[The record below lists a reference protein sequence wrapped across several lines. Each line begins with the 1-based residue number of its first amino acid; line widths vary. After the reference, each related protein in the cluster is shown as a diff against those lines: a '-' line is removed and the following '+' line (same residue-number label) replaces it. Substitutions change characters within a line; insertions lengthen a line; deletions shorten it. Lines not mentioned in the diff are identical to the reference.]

1 MSRVLDFFLF
11 ILYHKEDQKERNV
24 ICLKRFLSLALA
36 LMLLLCACGETAEN
50 TSSLPGAESVE
61 ESSAEESEV
70 SKVFEENRLIGEI
83 DTYLTGEAPDRTMLA
98 KNLFA
103 DASYTFNT
111 NTNESYTDPDMKKLN
126 DGNKRD
132 LFDQYSWVGF
142 TGNTVPTV
150 TFDLGEGEHALA
162 DVEVNMLR
170 QVAYGIEL
178 PDSVILSVS
187 RDGKEFVDISTL
199 KSPADVGEGN
209 VFVYRFALPVTVSA
223 RYIRLTFRRKA
234 SNFLFM
240 DEITGYEYCED
251 GTIDPSTGS
260 STADVEKV
268 FDYYEYQLNT
278 EVTTPVSPSD
288 SDYDTRQN
296 LALLEGVEVQAKHF
310 DPFEPAHTASNTD
323 KAGLAK
329 LIDGEKAAKA
339 AYSDP
344 AFAHFY
350 RGCGRHIVVDLGN
363 EMAVDS
369 VEAEFLNKV
378 SVGIAV
384 PPAVMVSVSND
395 GESWITTYGGST
407 MEYGSKEECLHTVS
421 AVFKETYRAR
431 YIRVSFTTVPENN
444 TSSNGYLTEIEVWG
458 KKNAENVPE
467 AQDDPSIVMG
477 RYPDI
482 EDLGCNN
489 VLLAAVNGNA
499 KENPTRN
506 LDVAGALKHQAYLD
520 EQGNVL
526 DTFYDSVLFCPSN
539 SFPFTSDVKA
549 NADLYRADM
558 FTEGFNLYAWDEAAR
573 QVQEAIPGTADA
585 TVWLNLMCPD
595 NDDTCPDVDGDGK
608 AEDLSTPEGRLSY
621 LKYQVD
627 EYLKAWEEAGFEH
640 ITLLGFYW
648 NNETIHK
655 HDLAMEKAVIGGINA
670 YIHEKG
676 YKSFWCPYYSAYG
689 TWLWQEL
696 GFDVACLQ
704 PNYMFYVT
712 EPTRLKATAD
722 IAKIYGMCVEI
733 EIEVVSG
740 EGSVGK
746 YREYLREGFDS
757 GYMHSVKLY
766 YVSGTPSAI
775 AAAYDSEDP
784 LAHSVYEDTYLYAK
798 EKLDENYNL
807 GSAVSMDGVK
817 DLTLQVVHGKRV
829 DFDLALPE
837 GVKARIMESTV
848 YGTFRLDLS
857 GEGQYRAMKGFRG
870 EDRIVLEI
878 YDPAGNR
885 KTVTIAVTVTEE

>member
-1 MSRVLDFFLF
+1 MKR
-11 ILYHKEDQKERNV
+11 I
-24 ICLKRFLSLALA
+24 ICLLLTLT
-36 LMLLLCACGETAEN
+36 LLLCACGETAEN
-50 TSSLPGAESVE
+50 TSSLPGAESSV
-61 ESSAEESEV
+61 ESSMEESEV
-70 SKVFEENRLIGEI
+70 SKVFEENELIGEI
-83 DTYLTGEAPDRTMLA
+83 DACLTGEAPDRTMLA

-132 LFDQYSWVGF
+132 LFDRYSWVGF

-162 DVEVNMLR
+162 DVEINMLR
-170 QVAYGIEL
+170 QVDYGIEL

-187 RDGKEFVDISTL
+187 EDGKEFVDLSTL
-199 KSPADVGEGN
+199 KSPSDVGEGN

-223 RYIRLTFRRKA
+223 RYIRLTFRRKE
-234 SNFLFM
+234 SNFLFL

-251 GTIDPSTGS
+251 GTLDPSTGS
-260 STADVEKV
+260 STAEAEMV
-268 FDYYEYQLNT
+268 FDYYEYDLKKD
-278 EVTTPVSPSD
+278 VTVAVSPSD
-288 SDYDTRQN
+288 SDYNTRQN
-296 LALLEGVEVQAKHF
+296 LALLEGVEVNAKHF
-310 DPFEPAHTASNTD
+310 DPFDPSHTASNTD

-344 AFAHFY
+344 AFVRFY

-395 GESWITTYGGST
+395 GESWITAYGGST

-431 YIRVSFTTVPENN
+431 YIRVSFTTVPENS
-444 TSSNGYLTEIEVWG
+444 TSSNVYLSEIQVFG

-482 EDLGCNN
+482 EDPGCNN

-506 LDVAGALKHQAYLD
+506 LDVAGALKHRAYLD
-520 EQGNVL
+520 DRGNIL

-558 FTEGFNLYAWDEAAR
+558 FTEGLNLYAWNEAAR

-585 TVWLNLMCPD
+585 TVWLNLMCP
-595 NDDTCPDVDGDGK
+595 NSRQTCPDLDGDGK
-608 AEDLSTPEGRLSY
+608 AEDLSTVEGQLAY

-627 EYLKAWEEAGFEH
+627 EYLKAWEEVDFEH
-640 ITLLGFYW
+640 ISLLGFYW

-655 HDLAMEKAVIGGINA
+655 DNLAMEKVVIGGINA

-712 EPTRLKATAD
+712 EPTRLTSTAD
-722 IAKIYGMCVEI
+722 TALIYGMCVEI

-775 AAAYDSEDP
+775 ASAYDSKDP

-798 EKLDENYNL
+798 EKLDESYNK
-807 GSAVSMDGVK
+807 GSAVSMDDIK
-817 DLTLQVVHGKRV
+817 DIALQVVHGKKAE
-829 DFDLALPE
+829 FDLALPD
-837 GVKARIMESTV
+837 GVKVRIMESTV

-857 GEGQYRAMKGFRG
+857 GKGYYRAMKGFRG
-870 EDRIVLEI
+870 EDKVVLEL
-878 YDPAGNR
+878 YDTAGNR

>member
-1 MSRVLDFFLF
+1 M
-11 ILYHKEDQKERNV
+11 
-24 ICLKRFLSLALA
+24 ICVKRFFCMVLALT
-36 LMLLLCACGETAEN
+36 LLLCACGETAED
-50 TSSLPGAESVE
+50 TSFLPGA
-61 ESSAEESEV
+61 ESEV
-70 SKVFEENRLIGEI
+70 SKVFEENELIGEI

-111 NTNESYTDPDMKKLN
+111 NTNETYTDPDMKKLN

-132 LFDQYSWVGF
+132 LFDRYSWVAF
-142 TGNTVPTV
+142 TGDIVPTV

-162 DVEVNMLR
+162 DVEINMLR

-187 RDGKEFVDISTL
+187 RDGKEYVNISTL
-199 KSPADVGEGN
+199 KSPEDVGEGS

-223 RYIRLTFRRKA
+223 RYIRLSFRRKE

-260 STADVEKV
+260 STADAEMV
-268 FDYYEYQLNT
+268 FDYYEYRLNT

-288 SDYDTRQN
+288 SDYNTRQN
-296 LALLEGVEVQAKHF
+296 LALLKGAEVQATHF
-310 DPFEPAHTASNTD
+310 DPFDPAQGSNSD
-323 KAGLAK
+323 KERLAV
-329 LIDGEKAAKA
+329 LIDGKRAKKAS
-339 AYSDP
+339 YVDG

-350 RGCGRHIVVDLGN
+350 RGCGRHVVVDLGN
-363 EMAVDS
+363 VMAVDS
-369 VEAEFLNKV
+369 VEAEFLNEV

-384 PPAVMVSVSND
+384 PPVVMVSVSND
-395 GESWITTYGGST
+395 GENWITTYGGYT
-407 MEYGSKEECLHTVS
+407 LEYGSNEKCLYNV
-421 AVFKETYRAR
+421 AADFKEAYRAR
-431 YIRVSFTTVPENN
+431 YIRISFTTVPENAVSTN
-444 TSSNGYLTEIEVWG
+444 VYLSEIEVWG

-467 AQDDPSIVMG
+467 AKDDPSIIMG

-482 EDLGCNN
+482 GRIGCNN
-489 VLLAAVNGNA
+489 VLLAAVDGNV

-506 LDVAGALKHQAYLD
+506 LDVTGALKHQAYLD
-520 EQGNVL
+520 EQGNIQ

-539 SFPFTSDVKA
+539 SFPFTGNVKA

-608 AEDLSTPEGRLSY
+608 DEDLSTPEGRLSY

-627 EYLKAWEEAGFEH
+627 EYLKAWEETGFEH

-648 NNETIHK
+648 NNETIHRN
-655 HDLAMEKAVIGGINA
+655 DLALEKAVISGINA

-712 EPTRLKATAD
+712 EPTRLTSTAD
-722 IAKIYGMCVEI
+722 TARLYGMCVEI

-766 YVSGTPSAI
+766 YVGRTPSAI
-775 AAAYDSEDP
+775 ASAYDSEDP

-798 EKLDENYNL
+798 EKLDESYNK
-807 GSAVSMDGVK
+807 GASVSMDGVK
-817 DLTLQVVHGKRV
+817 DLTLQVVNGKKV
-829 DFDLALPE
+829 DFDLDLPE

-857 GEGQYRAMKGFRG
+857 GEGQYRAMEGFRG
-870 EDRIVLEI
+870 EDRILLEI

-885 KTVTIAVTVTEE
+885 KTVTITVTVTEE

>member
-11 ILYHKEDQKERNV
+11 ILYHIEDQKERNV

-70 SKVFEENRLIGEI
+70 SKVFEENQLIGEI

-132 LFDQYSWVGF
+132 LFDKYSWVGF

-162 DVEVNMLR
+162 DVEINMLR

-187 RDGKEFVDISTL
+187 RDGKTYVNISTL

-268 FDYYEYQLNT
+268 YDYYKYDLSKDEY
-278 EVTTPVSPSD
+278 VVISPSD
-288 SDYDTRQN
+288 SDYNTRQN
-296 LALLEGVEVQAKHF
+296 LALLEWAKVAATHF
-310 DPFEPAHTASNTD
+310 DPFDPSHTASNTD
-323 KAGLAK
+323 MAGLAK
-329 LIDGEKAAKA
+329 LIDGKRAFKAT
-339 AYSDP
+339 YSDP

-350 RGCGRHIVVDLGN
+350 RGCGRHVVVDLGN

-369 VEAEFLNKV
+369 VEAEFLNEV
-378 SVGIAV
+378 SVGVAV

-395 GESWITTYGGST
+395 GENWITTYGGYT
-407 MEYGSKEECLHTVS
+407 LEYGSNEKCLYNVDAT
-421 AVFKETYRAR
+421 FKEAYRAR
-431 YIRVSFTTVPENN
+431 YIRVSFVTVPENAV
-444 TSSNGYLTEIEVWG
+444 SSNVYLSEIEVWG

-467 AQDDPSIVMG
+467 AKDDPSIIMG

-482 EDLGCNN
+482 ERIGCNN
-489 VLLAAVNGNA
+489 VLLAAVNGNV
-499 KENPTRN
+499 KENPSRN

-573 QVQEAIPGTADA
+573 QVQEAIPGTANA

-648 NNETIHK
+648 NNETIHR
-655 HDLAMEKAVIGGINA
+655 HDLALEKAVIGGINA

-775 AAAYDSEDP
+775 AAAYDSKDP

-798 EKLDENYNL
+798 GKLDENYNL
-807 GSAVSMDGVK
+807 SSAVSMDGIR
-817 DLTLQVVHGKRV
+817 DITLQVVHGKKV

-837 GVKARIMESTV
+837 GLKARIMESTV

>member
-1 MSRVLDFFLF
+1 MSRVLAFFLF
-11 ILYHKEDQKERNV
+11 LLYDIKEKERNV
-24 ICLKRFLSLALA
+24 ICVKRFLSLALA

-50 TSSLPGAESVE
+50 TSSLPRAESVE
-61 ESSAEESEV
+61 ESSTEESEV

-150 TFDLGEGEHALA
+150 SFDLGEGEHALA
-162 DVEVNMLR
+162 DVEINMLR

-209 VFVYRFALPVTVSA
+209 VFVYRFALPVTISA
-223 RYIRLTFRRKA
+223 RYIRLSFRRKA
-234 SNFLFM
+234 SNFLFL

-268 FDYYEYQLNT
+268 FDYYEYRLNT

-310 DPFEPAHTASNTD
+310 DPFEPAHTASNTN

-350 RGCGRHIVVDLGN
+350 RGCGRHVVVDLGN

-369 VEAEFLNKV
+369 VEAEFLNEV

-395 GESWITTYGGST
+395 GENWITTYGGYT
-407 MEYGSKEECLHTVS
+407 LEYGSNEKCLYNV
-421 AVFKETYRAR
+421 AADFKETYRAR
-431 YIRVSFTTVPENN
+431 YIRISFTTVPENAV
-444 TSSNGYLTEIEVWG
+444 SSNVYLSEIEVWG

-467 AQDDPSIVMG
+467 AKDDPSIVMG

-489 VLLAAVNGNA
+489 VLLAAVNGNVR
-499 KENPTRN
+499 ENPTRN

-648 NNETIHK
+648 NNETIHR
-655 HDLAMEKAVIGGINA
+655 HDLALEKAVIGGINA

-870 EDRIVLEI
+870 EDKVILEI
-878 YDPAGNR
+878 YDTAGNR

>member
-1 MSRVLDFFLF
+1 M
-11 ILYHKEDQKERNV
+11 
-24 ICLKRFLSLALA
+24 ICVKRFFCLALA
-36 LMLLLCACGETAEN
+36 LTLLLCACGETAED
-50 TSSLPGAESVE
+50 TSSLHGAESGE
-61 ESSAEESEV
+61 ESSMEESEV
-70 SKVFEENRLIGEI
+70 SNVFEENELIGEI

-111 NTNESYTDPDMKKLN
+111 DTNETYTDPDMKKLN
-126 DGNKRD
+126 DGNKQD
-132 LFDQYSWVGF
+132 LFDGYSWVSFSGSV
-142 TGNTVPTV
+142 VPEI

-162 DVEVNMLR
+162 DVEINMLR
-170 QVAYGIEL
+170 QVNYGIEL

-187 RDGKEFVDISTL
+187 EDGKEFVDLSTL
-199 KSPADVGEGN
+199 KSPSDVGEGS

-234 SNFLFM
+234 SNFLFL
-240 DEITGYEYCED
+240 DEITGYEYCKD
-251 GTIDPSTGS
+251 GTIDPFTES
-260 STADVEKV
+260 STAEVKLV
-268 FDYYEYQLNT
+268 YDYYEYDLKKD
-278 EVTTPVSPSD
+278 VTVAVSPSD
-288 SDYDTRQN
+288 SDFDTRQN
-296 LALLEGVEVQAKHF
+296 LALLEGVEVNAKHF
-310 DPFEPAHTASNTD
+310 DPFDPSHTASNTN

-329 LIDGEKAAKA
+329 LIDGEKATRAT
-339 AYSDP
+339 YSDP
-344 AFAHFY
+344 AFVHFT

-369 VEAEFLNKV
+369 VEAEFLNNV
-378 SVGIAV
+378 SAGIAV

-395 GESWITTYGGST
+395 GESWVTVYGGST

-421 AVFKETYRAR
+421 AVFKETYRVR
-431 YIRVSFTTVPENN
+431 YIRISFVTVPDNS
-444 TSSNGYLTEIEVWG
+444 TSCHVYLSEIQVFG
-458 KKNAENVPE
+458 KKNSENIPE

-477 RYPDI
+477 RYPDV
-482 EDLGCNN
+482 EDLGCSN

-499 KENPTRN
+499 KEDPTRN

-520 EQGNVL
+520 EQGNIQ

-539 SFPFTSDVKA
+539 SFPFTSDVKF

-558 FTEGFNLYAWDEAAR
+558 FTEGLNLYAWDEAAR

-627 EYLKAWEEAGFEH
+627 EYLKAWDEADFEH
-640 ITLLGFYW
+640 ISLLGFYW

-655 HDLAMEKAVIGGINA
+655 DNLAMEKTVIGGINA

-712 EPTRLKATAD
+712 EPTRLTSTAD
-722 IAKIYGMCVEI
+722 TARLYGMCVEI
-733 EIEVVSG
+733 EIEVISG

-775 AAAYDSEDP
+775 ASAYDSEDP

-798 EKLDENYNL
+798 EKLDESYNK
-807 GSAVSMDGVK
+807 GASVSMDGVK
-817 DLTLQVVHGKRV
+817 DLTLQVVHGKKV

-848 YGTFRLDLS
+848 YGTFQLDLS
-857 GEGQYRAMKGFRG
+857 GKGYYRAMKGFRG
-870 EDRIVLEI
+870 EDRILLEI

>member
-1 MSRVLDFFLF
+1 MKR
-11 ILYHKEDQKERNV
+11 I
-24 ICLKRFLSLALA
+24 ICLLLTLT
-36 LMLLLCACGETAEN
+36 LLLCACGETAEN
-50 TSSLPGAESVE
+50 TSSLPSAESGG
-61 ESSAEESEV
+61 ESSMEESEV
-70 SKVFEENRLIGEI
+70 SKVFEENELIGEI
-83 DTYLTGEAPDRTMLA
+83 DACLTGEAPDRTMLA

-111 NTNESYTDPDMKKLN
+111 DTNESYTDPDMKKLN

-132 LFDQYSWVGF
+132 LFDRYSWVGF
-142 TGNTVPTV
+142 SGGAIPKI

-162 DVEVNMLR
+162 DVEINMLR
-170 QVAYGIEL
+170 QVDYGIEL

-187 RDGKEFVDISTL
+187 EDGEEFVDLSTL
-199 KSPADVGEGN
+199 KSPSDVGEGN

-234 SNFLFM
+234 QNFLFL
-240 DEITGYEYCED
+240 DEITGYEYCKD

-260 STADVEKV
+260 STAEVKLV
-268 FDYYEYQLNT
+268 YDYYEYDLKKD
-278 EVTTPVSPSD
+278 VTVAVSPSD
-288 SDYDTRQN
+288 SDYNTRQN
-296 LALLEGVEVQAKHF
+296 LALLEGVEVNAKHF
-310 DPFEPAHTASNTD
+310 DPFDPSHTASNTD

-344 AFAHFY
+344 AFVRFY

-369 VEAEFLNKV
+369 VEAEFLNKI

-421 AVFKETYRAR
+421 AVFKETYRVR
-431 YIRVSFTTVPENN
+431 YIRISFTTVPENS
-444 TSSNGYLTEIEVWG
+444 TSSNVYLSEIQVFG
-458 KKNAENVPE
+458 KKNAENIPE

-477 RYPDI
+477 RYPDV

-520 EQGNVL
+520 DRGNIL

-558 FTEGFNLYAWDEAAR
+558 FTEGLNLYAWDEAAR

-585 TVWLNLMCPD
+585 TVWLNLMCP
-595 NDDTCPDVDGDGK
+595 NSRQTCPDLDGDSK
-608 AEDLSTPEGRLSY
+608 AEDLSTVEGQLAY

-627 EYLKAWEEAGFEH
+627 EYLKAWEKADFEH
-640 ITLLGFYW
+640 ISLLGFYW

-655 HDLAMEKAVIGGINA
+655 DNLAMEKAVIGGINA

-712 EPTRLKATAD
+712 EPTRLTSTAD
-722 IAKIYGMCVEI
+722 TALIYGMCVEI

-775 AAAYDSEDP
+775 ASAYDSKDP

-798 EKLDENYNL
+798 EKLDESYNK
-807 GSAVSMDGVK
+807 GSSVSMDDIK
-817 DLTLQVVHGKRV
+817 DIALQVAHGKKAE
-829 DFDLALPE
+829 FDLALPD

-857 GEGQYRAMKGFRG
+857 GKGYYRAMKGFRG
-870 EDRIVLEI
+870 EDKVVLEL
-878 YDPAGNR
+878 YDTAGNR

>member
-11 ILYHKEDQKERNV
+11 ILYHIEDQKERVV

-61 ESSAEESEV
+61 ESSTEESEV
-70 SKVFEENRLIGEI
+70 SKVFEENQLIGEI

-162 DVEVNMLR
+162 DVEINMLR

-187 RDGKEFVDISTL
+187 RDGKEFVDISAL

-223 RYIRLTFRRKA
+223 RYIRLSFRRKA

-268 FDYYEYQLNT
+268 FDYYEYRLNT

-288 SDYDTRQN
+288 SDYNTRQN
-296 LALLEGVEVQAKHF
+296 LALLEGVEVQAQHF
-310 DPFEPAHTASNTD
+310 DPFEPAHTASNTN

-444 TSSNGYLTEIEVWG
+444 TSSNVYLSEIEVWG

-489 VLLAAVNGNA
+489 VLLSAVNGNVR
-499 KENPTRN
+499 ENPTRN

-549 NADLYRADM
+549 NADLFRADM

-655 HDLAMEKAVIGGINA
+655 HDLALEKAVIGGINA

-798 EKLDENYNL
+798 EKLDASYNK
-807 GSAVSMDGVK
+807 GASVSMDGVK

-870 EDRIVLEI
+870 EDRIMLEI
-878 YDPAGNR
+878 YDHAGNR
-885 KTVTIAVTVTEE
+885 KTVTITVTVTEE

>member
-1 MSRVLDFFLF
+1 MSRVLAFFLF
-11 ILYHKEDQKERNV
+11 LLYDIGEKERNV

-50 TSSLPGAESVE
+50 TSSLPGTESVE
-61 ESSAEESEV
+61 ESSTEESEV
-70 SKVFEENRLIGEI
+70 SKVFEENQLIGEI

-240 DEITGYEYCED
+240 DEITGYEYCEE
-251 GTIDPSTGS
+251 GTLDPSTGS

-268 FDYYEYQLNT
+268 FDYYEYRLNT

-288 SDYDTRQN
+288 SDYNTCQN

-310 DPFEPAHTASNTD
+310 DPFEPAHTASNTN

-444 TSSNGYLTEIEVWG
+444 TSSNVYLSEIQVFG

-489 VLLAAVNGNA
+489 VLLAAVNGNV

-655 HDLAMEKAVIGGINA
+655 HDLALEKAVIGGINA

-798 EKLDENYNL
+798 EKLDESYNK
-807 GSAVSMDGVK
+807 GASVSMDGVK

-885 KTVTIAVTVTEE
+885 KTVTITVTVTEE

>member
-1 MSRVLDFFLF
+1 MSRVLAFFLF
-11 ILYHKEDQKERNV
+11 LLYDIKEKERNV
-24 ICLKRFLSLALA
+24 IFLKRFFCLILTLT
-36 LMLLLCACGETAEN
+36 LLLCACGETAEN

-61 ESSAEESEV
+61 ESSKEESEV
-70 SKVFEENRLIGEI
+70 SKVFEENELIGEI
-83 DTYLTGEAPDRTMLA
+83 DACLTGKAPDRTMLA

-132 LFDQYSWVGF
+132 LFDKYSWVGF
-142 TGNTVPTV
+142 TGGVHPSV

-162 DVEVNMLR
+162 DVEINMLR

-187 RDGKEFVDISTL
+187 EDGKTYVNISTL

-209 VFVYRFALPVTVSA
+209 VFVYRFALPKTVSA
-223 RYIRLTFRRKA
+223 RYVRVTFRRKA
-234 SNFLFM
+234 QNFLFL

-251 GTIDPSTGS
+251 GTIDPSTGN

-268 FDYYEYQLNT
+268 FDYYKYDLSKDEY
-278 EVTTPVSPSD
+278 VVISPSD
-288 SDYDTRQN
+288 SDYNTRQN
-296 LALLEGVEVQAKHF
+296 LALLEWAKVDATHF
-310 DPFEPAHTASNTD
+310 DPFDPSHTASNTD
-323 KAGLAK
+323 MAGLAK
-329 LIDGEKAAKA
+329 LIDGKRASKAT
-339 AYSDP
+339 YSDP

-350 RGCGRHIVVDLGN
+350 RGCGRHVVVDLGN

-369 VEAEFLNKV
+369 VEAEFLNEV
-378 SVGIAV
+378 SVGVAV

-395 GESWITTYGGST
+395 GENWITTYGGYT
-407 MEYGSKEECLHTVS
+407 LEYGSNEKCLYNVDAT
-421 AVFKETYRAR
+421 FKEAYRAR
-431 YIRVSFTTVPENN
+431 YIRVSFVTVPEN
-444 TSSNGYLTEIEVWG
+444 TVSSNVYLSEIEVWG

-467 AQDDPSIVMG
+467 AKDDPSIIMG

-482 EDLGCNN
+482 GRIGCNN
-489 VLLAAVNGNA
+489 VLLAAVNGNV

-520 EQGNVL
+520 EQGNIQ

-539 SFPFTSDVKA
+539 SFPFTGNVKA

-573 QVQEAIPGTADA
+573 QVQEAIPGTANA

-648 NNETIHK
+648 NNETIHRN
-655 HDLAMEKAVIGGINA
+655 DLALEKAVIGGINA

-689 TWLWQEL
+689 IWMWQEL

-712 EPTRLKATAD
+712 DPTRLKATAD

-775 AAAYDSEDP
+775 ASAYDSEDP

-798 EKLDENYNL
+798 EKLDESYNK
-807 GSAVSMDGVK
+807 GASVSMDGVK
-817 DLTLQVVHGKRV
+817 DLTLQVVHGKKV

-870 EDRIVLEI
+870 EDRIMLEI
-878 YDPAGNR
+878 YDPVGNR

>member
-11 ILYHKEDQKERNV
+11 ILYHMEDQKERNV
-24 ICLKRFLSLALA
+24 IYLRRLLSLALA
-36 LMLLLCACGETAEN
+36 LMLLLCACGKTAEN
-50 TSSLPGAESVE
+50 TSSLPGTESVE

-70 SKVFEENRLIGEI
+70 SKVFEENQLIGEI

-103 DASYTFNT
+103 EASYTFNT

-162 DVEVNMLR
+162 DVEINMLR

-240 DEITGYEYCED
+240 DEITGYEYCEE

-268 FDYYEYQLNT
+268 FDYYEYRLNT

-310 DPFEPAHTASNTD
+310 DPFEPAHTASNTN

-431 YIRVSFTTVPENN
+431 YIRISFTTVPENT
-444 TSSNGYLTEIEVWG
+444 TSSNVYLSEIQVFG

-467 AQDDPSIVMG
+467 AKDDPSIVMG

-573 QVQEAIPGTADA
+573 QVQEAIPGTANA

-655 HDLAMEKAVIGGINA
+655 QDLAMEKAVIGGINA

-798 EKLDENYNL
+798 EKLDESYNK
-807 GSAVSMDGVK
+807 GASVSMDGVK

-857 GEGQYRAMKGFRG
+857 GKGYYRAMKGFRG
-870 EDRIVLEI
+870 EDKVILEI
-878 YDPAGNR
+878 YDTAGNR